1 MKTPEGDSTGT
12 GIPVHKLRQ
21 PWLNT
26 AEFPIPGNPADTLF
40 LPYLT
45 DNTATSQFF
54 LPGKKIP
61 VNRSYEGHYPLS
73 FPVKE
78 IRSGSWFIHQTHLL
92 ALFVV
97 LFSFILFLTY
107 KMLIIC
113 SSDLLSVQVS

>member
-1 MKTPEGDSTGT
+1 MKTPAGDSTAA

-40 LPYLT
+40 LLYLT
-45 DNTATSQFF
+45 DNTATSQIFYQE
-54 LPGKKIP
+54 KKIV
-61 VNRSYEGHYPLS
+61 VNRSYAGHYPLS

-92 ALFVV
+92 SLFVA
-97 LFSFILFLTY
+97 LFSFILFTVQNVNN
-107 KMLIIC
+107 
-113 SSDLLSVQVS
+113 LLK